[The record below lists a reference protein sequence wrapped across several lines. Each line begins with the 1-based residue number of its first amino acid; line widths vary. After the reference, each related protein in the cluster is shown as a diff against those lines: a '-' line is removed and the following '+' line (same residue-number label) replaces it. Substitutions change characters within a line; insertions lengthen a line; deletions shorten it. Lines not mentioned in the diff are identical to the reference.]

1 MKILLNEKRHEL
13 KAGTKTV
20 FKLIKEETREITEE
34 QYNNIIS
41 AAPYMR
47 RLGGSEY
54 LVRGYTVRGY
64 RVVSITS
71 KNPDRTV
78 KVIRKFNFN

>member
-1 MKILLNEKRHEL
+1 MKILLNQKRHEL

-20 FKLIKEETREITEE
+20 FKLIEEETREITEE

-41 AAPYMR
+41 ATPYMR

-54 LVRGYTVRGY
+54 LVRAYTVRGY
-64 RVVSITS
+64 RVVRITS

-78 KVIRKFNFN
+78 KVIREFNFE

>member
-1 MKILLNEKRHEL
+1 MKILLNEKRYEL

-20 FKLIKEETREITEE
+20 FDLIKEETREITRQ
-34 QYNNIIS
+34 QYNNIVS
-41 AAPYMR
+41 AAPFMR

-54 LVRGYTVRGY
+54 LVRGYTARGY

-78 KVIRKFNFN
+78 KILRDFNFE